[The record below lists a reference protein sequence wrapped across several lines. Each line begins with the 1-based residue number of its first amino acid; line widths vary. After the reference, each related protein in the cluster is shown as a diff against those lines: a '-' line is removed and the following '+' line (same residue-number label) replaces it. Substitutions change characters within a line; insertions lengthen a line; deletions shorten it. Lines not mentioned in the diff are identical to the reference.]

1 MEKMIG
7 CCGIDCSKCDA
18 FLAKKENYG
27 TEKRQEI
34 AEKWAKEY
42 GGSPKAEDI
51 ACDGC
56 TSEGEHFKHCRVCG
70 IRLCGRGKGV
80 KTCAQCN
87 EYPCQKLSEFWKHA
101 SPDSKAN
108 LDSMKR

>member
-1 MEKMIG
+1 MERMIAF
-7 CCGIDCSKCDA
+7 CGIDCSKCDA
-18 FLAKKENYG
+18 FLAKKENYSL
-27 TEKRQEI
+27 EKRKAI

-70 IRLCGRGKGV
+70 IRLCGRWKGV

-101 SPDSKAN
+101 SSDSKAN
-108 LDSMKR
+108 LDSMRR